1 MACFFVCVNS
11 RYAFSV
17 ILPSFAKINLGL
29 RILGKRPDGYHDLC
43 TIFQTISLQDTL
55 TFQVADELTL
65 STNIKY
71 LPVDDR
77 NLIIKAGRRLME
89 LTGVKRGAKVHLEK
103 RIPSPGGLG
112 GGSSNAAVALLG
124 FNKLWELGLSIDE
137 LHSIGTEL
145 GSDVPFFLYGGTA
158 IGTGRGTDIEPV
170 ADIPVEHMVL
180 VAPNVRVST
189 RDAFA
194 RLDADCLTSADSAS
208 ILLNCRFEA
217 EQGDTSKLS
226 LTNDFEKPVFEAHPE
241 LGRAKDK
248 LLELGAA
255 KAAMSGSGS
264 GVYGFFDN
272 KETRQTALKALDEE
286 VNWRSF
292 AVAAISRSNY
302 REALEQVY

>member
-1 MACFFVCVNS
+1 M
-11 RYAFSV
+11 

-29 RILGKRPDGYHDLC
+29 RILGKRPDGFHDLC
-43 TIFQTISLQDTL
+43 TIFQTISLHDTL
-55 TFQVADELTL
+55 TFREADVLTL
-65 STNIKY
+65 SSSIKY

-77 NLIIKAGRRLME
+77 NLIIRAGRKLIE
-89 LTGVKRGAKVHLEK
+89 LTGSEHGAAVHLKK

-124 FNKLWELGLSIDE
+124 FNKLWELGLSIED
-137 LHSIGTEL
+137 LHSIGAEL

-158 IGTGRGTDIEPV
+158 IGTGRGTEIEPV
-170 ADIPVEHMVL
+170 ADIAIENMVL
-180 VAPNVRVST
+180 IAPNVRVST

-194 RLDADCLTSADSAS
+194 RLGADCLTSAVSAS

-217 EQGDTSKLS
+217 EQDDTSQLS
-226 LTNDFEKPVFEAHPE
+226 LINDFEKPVFEAHPE
-241 LGRAKDK
+241 IGRAKGK

-264 GVYGFFDN
+264 SVYGFFDN
-272 KETRQTALKALDEE
+272 KETRQTALKALDEK

-302 REALEQVY
+302 RDALKQVF

>member
-1 MACFFVCVNS
+1 M
-11 RYAFSV
+11 

-29 RILGKRPDGYHDLC
+29 RILGKRSDGYHDLC
-43 TIFQTISLQDTL
+43 TIFQTISLHDTI
-55 TFQVADELTL
+55 TFDEADELTL
-65 STNIKY
+65 TANLRY
-71 LPVDDR
+71 LPMDER
-77 NLIIKAGRRLME
+77 NLIIKAGHRLME
-89 LTGVKRGAKVHLEK
+89 LTGVKRGAVVYLEK
-103 RIPSPGGLG
+103 QIPSPGGLG
-112 GGSSNAAVALLG
+112 GGSSNAAVAMLA
-124 FNKLWELGLSIDE
+124 FNKLWELGLSIEE

-158 IGTGRGTDIEPV
+158 IGTGRGTEIEPINDL
-170 ADIPVEHMVL
+170 ALENIVL
-180 VAPNVRVST
+180 VAPHVRVST

-194 RLDADCLTSADSAS
+194 RLGVERLTSANSAD

-217 EQGDTSKLS
+217 KQGDTSTLS
-226 LTNDFEKPVFEAHPE
+226 LLNDFEKRVFGAHPE
-241 LGRAKDK
+241 IGRAKNK

-264 GVYGFFDN
+264 SVYGFFDN
-272 KETRQTALKALDEE
+272 KETRQTALKALDDE

>member
-1 MACFFVCVNS
+1 M
-11 RYAFSV
+11 

-43 TIFQTISLQDTL
+43 TIFQTISLHDTF
-55 TFQVADELTL
+55 TFREADELTL
-65 STNIKY
+65 STNIRY
-71 LPVDDR
+71 IPVDER
-77 NLIIKAGRRLME
+77 NLIVRAGRRLRE
-89 LTGVKRGAKVHLEK
+89 LTGVKRGAAVHLEK
-103 RIPSPGGLG
+103 QIPSPGGLG
-112 GGSSNAAVALLG
+112 GGSSNAAVALLA
-124 FNKLWELGLSIDE
+124 FNKLWKLGLSIEE
-137 LHSIGTEL
+137 LHRIGAEL

-170 ADIPVEHMVL
+170 ADIPVENMIL
-180 VAPNVRVST
+180 IAPNVRVST

-194 RLDADCLTSADSAS
+194 RLGVESLTSADSAS

-217 EQGDTSKLS
+217 EQGDISNLS
-226 LTNDFEKPVFEAHPE
+226 LKNDFEKLVFEAHPE
-241 LGRAKDK
+241 IGRAKAK

-264 GVYGFFDN
+264 SVYGFFDN

-302 REALEQVY
+302 REALEQVF